1 MRYHLILVRMSI
13 IKSSNNKCW
22 RGCGEKEPPLY
33 ILLFSL
39 SICISDLSGTEI
51 QLYPKQY
58 TRCIALYFIFFI
70 IVTTILISL
79 LVYGLSP
86 FTEM

>member
-1 MRYHLILVRMSI
+1 MAI

-22 RGCGEKEPPLY
+22 RGCGEKETLLY

-39 SICISDLSGTEI
+39 SIYISDLSGTEI

-58 TRCIALYFIFFI
+58 THCIALYLIFS
-70 IVTTILISL
+70 IVVITIFISL
-79 LVYGLSP
+79 LVYALSP